1 MMKITY
7 DIEQI
12 TFHEKLAELSARY
25 QDKTA
30 MIDGD
35 MQFTYLDMLNYSD
48 NLASGYLEMGI
59 KKGDHVLLQLPNTA
73 GFVFTIFALA
83 KIGAIP
89 IMGLP
94 SLREADLK
102 HMIQFTQPTAYIAAE
117 HYLGYNYGQLA
128 DRLQQEYPCIKYVVF
143 DSEKSGKQTIQQFY
157 RKKADPADEAA
168 VPGDLAFLLL
178 SGGTTNTP
186 KLIPR
191 TQADYLYNA
200 KKSAKRCRMDEQTVY
215 LAALPVAHNFA
226 LGNAGIMGTFLSG
239 GTAVLAKTSSPD
251 ELLMLIAQERVTHTG
266 MVPAVVNLLMDMLE
280 WWDEGDLSSWKVL
293 QVGGSV
299 LEQSIAKRIFERLP
313 CKLQQT
319 FGIAEGITAMT
330 SLDDSDEII
339 LSTQGTLVSEL
350 DEIKIADEQ
359 GNCVPQGEYGELL
372 ARGPYTIHGY
382 YGSEEA
388 NARSFTADG
397 YYRTGDKAMITSQGN
412 LVVSGRIT
420 EQINRAGEKI
430 MPIELENCLCEHP
443 LIKEASVV
451 GVPDEM
457 YGHQACAFI
466 ITEEDDLDLLT
477 VNSFLKETGLAD
489 YKRLDSLYI
498 LEAFPL
504 TNVGKVNKKKLTEMA
519 IANEVN

>member
-7 DIEQI
+7 DLEQI
-12 TFHEKLAELSARY
+12 TFCQTLKELSARY
-25 QDKTA
+25 QDQIA
-30 MIDGD
+30 IIDGD
-35 MQFTYLDMLNYSD
+35 TQFTYGDLWNDSE
-48 NLASGYLEMGI
+48 NLAAGYLDMGI

-73 GFVFTIFALA
+73 GFIFTIFALA

-94 SLREADLK
+94 SLREGDLK
-102 HMIQFTQPTAYIAAE
+102 HMIEFTKPSAYIAAQ
-117 HYLGYNYGQLA
+117 HYLGYDYVQLA
-128 DRLQQEYPCIKYVVF
+128 ARLQQEHSSIRYVVF
-143 DSEKSGKQTIQQFY
+143 DSEKSDKLTIQQLY
-157 RKKADPADEAA
+157 QKKADPVAEAA

-178 SGGTTNTP
+178 SGGTTSTP

-200 KKSAKRCRMDEQTVY
+200 KKAAKRCRMDQQTVY
-215 LAALPVAHNFA
+215 LASLPVAHNFA
-226 LGNAGIMGTFLSG
+226 LGNAGIMGTLLSG
-239 GTAVLAKTSSPD
+239 GTVVLAKTSSPD
-251 ELLMLIAQERVTHTG
+251 ELLILLSQHKVTHTG

-280 WWDEGDLSSWKVL
+280 WWDEGDLSGWKVL

-299 LEQSIAKRIFERLP
+299 LEQSIARRILEMLP

-319 FGIAEGITAMT
+319 FGVAEGITAMT

-339 LSTQGTLVSEL
+339 LTTQGTLISEL
-350 DEIKIADEQ
+350 DEIMIADE
-359 GNCVPQGEYGELL
+359 NENPVPHGEYGELL

-388 NARSFTADG
+388 NARSFTEDG
-397 YYRTGDKAMITSQGN
+397 YYRTGDRAMITAQGN
-412 LVVSGRIT
+412 LVVSGRMT

-430 MPIELENCLCEHP
+430 MPIELENCLCEHSR
-443 LIKEASVV
+443 IKEASVV

-457 YGHQACAFI
+457 YGHHACGFI
-466 ITEEDDLDLLT
+466 ITEDETLDLLT
-477 VNSFLKETGLAD
+477 VNSFLKDTGLAD

-504 TNVGKVNKKKLTEMA
+504 TNVGKVNKRKLTEMA
-519 IANEVN
+519 IANKL